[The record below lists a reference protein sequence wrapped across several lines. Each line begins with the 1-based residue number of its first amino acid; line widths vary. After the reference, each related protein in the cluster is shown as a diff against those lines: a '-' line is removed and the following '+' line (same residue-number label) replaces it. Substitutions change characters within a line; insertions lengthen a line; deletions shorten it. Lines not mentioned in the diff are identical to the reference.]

1 MVTRGPKAE
10 CVLGDSQLKLK
21 LKLKFCL
28 HESTEA
34 TAHSPQSTPE
44 GSVCRSE
51 VPAAMSAWYCL
62 RRVTPAHPRS
72 FAAPFPVANSI
83 TRRKSNKP
91 TPLPDKGAS
100 VKNNSGQPTL
110 PNPCELRDP
119 QSDMQVLPPTTC
131 CGSGCPNCVWVE
143 YAEKLA
149 DLYCDGGLEAERT
162 IERDVTDP
170 NLKAYILMEVR
181 LNTRQKK

>member
-1 MVTRGPKAE
+1 M
-10 CVLGDSQLKLK
+10 
-21 LKLKFCL
+21 
-28 HESTEA
+28 
-34 TAHSPQSTPE
+34 
-44 GSVCRSE
+44 
-51 VPAAMSAWYCL
+51 PAAMSAWCCL
-62 RRVTPAHPRS
+62 RRITPAHRRS
-72 FAAPFPVANSI
+72 FVSPSFLVTDGI

-91 TPLPDKGAS
+91 TPLSDKTSS
-100 VKNNSGQPTL
+100 VKSYPGQPTL
-110 PNPCELRDP
+110 SNPCEVKDP
-119 QSDMQVLPPTTC
+119 QCDMEVLPPTTC